1 MYQWDMTWSRK
12 HFLKKSSDRITQ
24 KLNQEKKSMSQNI
37 YKNLGDYEY
46 WWNLYIST
54 QNVPHNKPDLVIWI
68 TKGKT
73 CNIVEFSCPGA
84 PNMTTSLTLAG
95 NIQIMYPDYHY
106 QITLVI
112 IEALQSIPKSLN
124 CYVWSLGFNGMEI
137 KRLMQ
142 KLQLILTTV

>member
-1 MYQWDMTWSRK
+1 
-12 HFLKKSSDRITQ
+12 
-24 KLNQEKKSMSQNI
+24 
-37 YKNLGDYEY
+37 
-46 WWNLYIST
+46 
-54 QNVPHNKPDLVIWI
+54 
-68 TKGKT
+68 
-73 CNIVEFSCPGA
+73 
-84 PNMTTSLTLAG
+84 MTTSLTLAG

-106 QITLVI
+106 RITLVI

>member
-1 MYQWDMTWSRK
+1 
-12 HFLKKSSDRITQ
+12 
-24 KLNQEKKSMSQNI
+24 
-37 YKNLGDYEY
+37 
-46 WWNLYIST
+46 
-54 QNVPHNKPDLVIWI
+54 
-68 TKGKT
+68 
-73 CNIVEFSCPGA
+73 
-84 PNMTTSLTLAG
+84 MTTSLTLAG

-124 CYVWSLGFNGMEI
+124 YYVWSLGFNGMEI